1 MACDGYRRG
10 RRLGWLLCL
19 CLAMS
24 LELAYVPSFRRRH
37 LATLGTVVPLVPQP
51 AIARAPRSFEEV
63 IAESGLEDWSVKDY
77 EAMRDDVPRTSK
89 FEAAIRRR
97 LAQQPQAT
105 VLDIGTGPFA
115 LLAVIAAKAGAKKV
129 YAIEKNPEAAAMAKE
144 TVERDGWKD
153 VIEIIQGDSMK
164 VELPEQV
171 DLVVSELIGSIATQ
185 EGVEPIIRDARRRFL
200 KESNGS
206 QGGSCGMI
214 PARCQTCIVPVLY
227 KGRSFL
233 QRFTAPFDG
242 VRSRGKSTEGSTP
255 PLRIKSADEG
265 NLDFLAEPQVLEDF
279 DYCAAANSP
288 KQQKSTL
295 EFPIKEEGTWS
306 GFAMWTRVVVDDQD
320 VIEVRGQPDSHWAY
334 VVALMT
340 RSPVSVDPGV
350 IRLVS
355 EIDYAASPVS
365 YSFTAE
371 ADINYAYRQLS
382 RALHPDKNP
391 DIPEAHDAFK
401 RLTDASAELKDGLEE
416 QRRVLQAICLAM
428 GTMVTPEMMERP
440 QEALFAEATK
450 MLHAVLA
457 LTGEGEVP
465 GPALSRSLAAFT
477 ASTAWTNCRPQVLLS
492 EWFDNNRLLDLFASM
507 PLRTCYDCA
516 PKRYRAQF
524 LCALNR
530 ATMAEAKR
538 NNDCVRGNWHSVMMQ
553 YPEMG
558 LWRDLR
564 DKIKLRVWTPDAP
577 TEQGTKRRGSM
588 WDDEEGKRTSSWA
601 ATWRERIRKNLP
613 RGIDSFVGAG
623 DKEVRLMSVALWQDI
638 TEWVKTDAQGPRFL
652 SLFTAEPPVAPD
664 GTEAPLVD
672 EWAFVPATDIFLV
685 VGEGIVGVTA
695 EGIGADAKPGHDRM
709 TFDEAMAVERKKKDK
724 DKDAKDK
731 DRGKGDKDRSESRD
745 ERRKRDKDG
754 KPSNDPD
761 FNWEKVWRDRVNLSK
776 TRPRNRSPSNPRR
789 GSSRWPPPRRS
800 VGRRRSNRS
809 RSRSRRDRQDR
820 SRERRRRITP
830 SRSLS
835 R

>member
-1 MACDGYRRG
+1 MEDELEIQAQVMAEKALAALPEAARAGKIAKVKEG
-10 RRLGWLLCL
+10 ILKRLKAQ
-19 CLAMS
+19 AMM
-24 LELAYVPSFRRRH
+24 AAPPVATGPVP
-37 LATLGTVVPLVPQP
+37 AGVPLGM
-51 AIARAPRSFEEV
+51 APV
-63 IAESGLEDWSVKDY
+63 A
-77 EAMRDDVPRTSK
+77 PPPPT
-89 FEAAIRRR
+89 
-97 LAQQPQAT
+97 LAPPQA
-105 VLDIGTGPFA
+105 GPPPPETDTDMPEKLPGIEVVGDELWFSHVPTRRS
-115 LLAVIAAKAGAKKV
+115 LRERVIAAHAAQKILVASPATEIKRICPGPGRVLMAGAV
-129 YAIEKNPEAAAMAKE
+129 L
-144 TVERDGWKD
+144 R
-153 VIEIIQGDSMK
+153 
-164 VELPEQV
+164 L
-171 DLVVSELIGSIATQ
+171 
-185 EGVEPIIRDARRRFL
+185 
-200 KESNGS
+200 
-206 QGGSCGMI
+206 GGSLLGG
-214 PARCQTCIVPVLY
+214 Y
-227 KGRSFL
+227 G
-233 QRFTAPFDG
+233 
-242 VRSRGKSTEGSTP
+242 
-255 PLRIKSADEG
+255 
-265 NLDFLAEPQVLEDF
+265 
-279 DYCAAANSP
+279 
-288 KQQKSTL
+288 
-295 EFPIKEEGTWS
+295 
-306 GFAMWTRVVVDDQD
+306 
-320 VIEVRGQPDSHWAY
+320 
-334 VVALMT
+334 
-340 RSPVSVDPGV
+340 
-350 IRLVS
+350 
-355 EIDYAASPVS
+355 
-365 YSFTAE
+365 E

-601 ATWRERIRKNLP
+601 ATWRERIRKILP

-638 TEWVKTDAQGPRFL
+638 TEWVKMDAQGPRFL

-709 TFDEAMAVERKKKDK
+709 TFDEAMAVERKKKEAEEEEKEKEKKKSKDK

-731 DRGKGDKDRSESRD
+731 DRGKGDKDRSKSRD

-776 TRPRNRSPSNPRR
+776 TRPRNRSPSNPPR
-789 GSSRWPPPRRS
+789 GSSRSPPPRRS

-809 RSRSRRDRQDR
+809 RSRSRRDRRDR